1 MGNLQINGGLKVNN
15 SIETSN
21 IIANGQISA
30 TSFIG
35 SLTGT
40 ATAAARTLPT
50 KVIYGDSHALALKSE
65 FDTYKNSIPREEL
78 LTYASGAYDD
88 GSLYMGYFINDYDS
102 TPYGGFYVAHYD
114 TPYYVGI
121 SYGNYNQQTILT
133 SSNYATWCAPASH
146 SHDYLPLSGGT
157 MTGTIVTPGN
167 DSVVIKPAKNNY
179 DQIGASDCKFWKIHA
194 STFIG
199 NLTGNADTATTAS
212 AVAWGNVTDKP
223 SSFTPSSHSHSHI
236 EYVDTRN
243 INQSP
248 NDLQAGLTI
257 HLKANGADGLSDDG
271 SYHAVVGIKDW
282 NDYSGGPY
290 GQLAITAN
298 HMWFRNSN
306 SGTAWNYWRKI
317 LDSSNYTSYTVT
329 KTGDGA
335 SGTWN
340 INALKASQASKYLHA
355 GASGYH
361 LIKIKDLNEW
371 MTAFTVR
378 LYQAYRYT
386 DIVISGYN
394 YGANHWYSPAASMI
408 GTSGTTP
415 IEVQFGYDSSN
426 YLWVAIPAGNYYGID
441 IINTTNGYTQFN
453 SYAGLFEISQVSSI
467 PSTFQTSRMAY
478 PPVLADYGTTLPAAG
493 QAGRIFF
500 KKVT

>member
-1 MGNLQINGGLKVNN
+1 MGNLQVNGGLTVMN
-15 SIETSN
+15 SITTSN
-21 IIANGQISA
+21 FIANGTMTAHCIELQPSNSVNHGGYIDFHYNGSNSDYTSRIIENESGALLINASNGLTVTGVLKFSQNLTNVSSPTTVA
-30 TSFIG
+30 TFIG
-35 SLTGT
+35 NDSKNGIGYANT
-40 ATAAARTLPT
+40 ANL
-50 KVIYGDSHALALKSE
+50 S
-65 FDTYKNSIPREEL
+65 
-78 LTYASGAYDD
+78 
-88 GSLYMGYFINDYDS
+88 
-102 TPYGGFYVAHYD
+102 
-114 TPYYVGI
+114 VG
-121 SYGNYNQQTILT
+121 
-133 SSNYATWCAPASH
+133 YATIATQDGDGAVIS
-146 SHDYLPLSGGT
+146 STYLKLAGGT

-167 DSVVIKPAKNNY
+167 DSVVIKPARNNY

-194 STFIG
+194 TTFYG
-199 NLTGNADTATTAS
+199 NLRGNADTATTAS

-257 HLKANGADGLSDDG
+257 HLKANGADGLSDNG

-340 INALKASQASKYLHA
+340 INALKASQASSYLHA

-361 LIKIKDLNEW
+361 LIKIKDLNGW

-426 YLWVAIPAGNYYGID
+426 YLWVAIPADNYYGID